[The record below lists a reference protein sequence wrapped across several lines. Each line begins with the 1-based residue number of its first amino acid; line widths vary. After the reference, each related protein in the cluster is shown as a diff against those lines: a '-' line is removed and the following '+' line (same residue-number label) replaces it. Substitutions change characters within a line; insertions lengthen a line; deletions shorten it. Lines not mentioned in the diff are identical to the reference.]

1 MGGARVIRSP
11 VVPEQVLFAV
21 LSFEGPDRYSQ
32 AGGLGV
38 RVTHLAETLARR
50 GFLTHQFFV
59 GDPTAPGLETRLD
72 GRLTLHRW
80 CQWISMHHPAGVYDG
95 EEGKLRD
102 FSTSLPPF
110 LIEHIIRPALAAGR
124 LPVILAEE
132 WHTAEALIRLSDYL
146 HGAGER
152 QRCVLFWNANNTMGF
167 HRVDWP
173 RLNFIAQLTT
183 VSRYMKHLMWQMG
196 LNPLVIPNGVPAGLL
211 HPVDPGQVE
220 SLRRALGA
228 DHNAVMLF
236 KVGRFDPAKRWLMA
250 VEAAA
255 LLKSR
260 GLKVVFPIRGGIEG
274 HGPEV
279 LAHARALG
287 LHVTDVHGSPDAWEG
302 FLALLRDAPRAE
314 VYNLRFPLAQPLLRP
329 MYAAADAVLATSGHE
344 PFGLVGLE
352 AMAAGGLVFTG
363 ATGEE
368 YTLGGRGAVVLD
380 TDRPEEIVIRLL
392 DLRAQPARAKAI
404 RQIGRRHAASFTW
417 ERVTD
422 LLLDTVSFVAQ
433 ASGALP
439 ARRGL
444 GARRVGRAASPARPA
459 PTSRVPPDTALRSP
473 MPEPLRET
481 ALAEMQQATWPLP
494 VPPEAKLAVS
504 PRTTGRHPKD

>member
-1 MGGARVIRSP
+1 MGRGRLTRSP
-11 VVPEQVLFAV
+11 VAAERAVFAV
-21 LSFEGPDRYSQ
+21 LSFEGPDRYAQ

-50 GFLTHQFFV
+50 GFVTHHVFV
-59 GDPTAPGLETRLD
+59 GDPAAPGLELRHD
-72 GRLTLHRW
+72 GRLILHRW
-80 CQWISMHHPAGVYDG
+80 CQWISAYHPAGVYDG

-102 FSTSLPPF
+102 FSASLPPF
-110 LIEHIIRPALAAGR
+110 LIEHIIRPALAAGQ

-132 WHTAEALIRLSDYL
+132 WHTAEALIRLSDLL
-146 HGAGER
+146 HAAGIR

-167 HRVDWP
+167 HRIDWP
-173 RLNFIAQLTT
+173 RLSFVAQLTT

-196 LNPLVIPNGVPAGLL
+196 LNPLVIPNGIPGALL
-211 HPVDPGQVE
+211 KPVDPGHVD
-220 SLRRALGA
+220 SVRRALGA
-228 DHNAVMLF
+228 DADALMLF

-255 LLKSR
+255 LLRSR
-260 GLKVVFPIRGGIEG
+260 GLKVVFPMRGGVEAHG
-274 HGPEV
+274 HEV
-279 LAHARALG
+279 LARARALG
-287 LHVTDVHGSPDAWEG
+287 LHVTDVHGSPDEWEG
-302 FLALLRDAPRAE
+302 FLALLRDAPRAD
-314 VYNLRFPLAQPLLRP
+314 VYNLRFPLAPSLLRP

-404 RQIGRRHAASFTW
+404 RRIARRHAASFTW
-417 ERVTD
+417 ERITD
-422 LLLDTVSFVAQ
+422 ILLDTVSFVAQ
-433 ASGALP
+433 STGVLPRRPALP
-439 ARRGL
+439 RRGRRVAYRRARR
-444 GARRVGRAASPARPA
+444 ATSHQSGRDDRAG
-459 PTSRVPPDTALRSP
+459 DTEIRIEHTADVVA
-473 MPEPLRET
+473 EPN
-481 ALAEMQQATWPLP
+481 
-494 VPPEAKLAVS
+494 
-504 PRTTGRHPKD
+504 